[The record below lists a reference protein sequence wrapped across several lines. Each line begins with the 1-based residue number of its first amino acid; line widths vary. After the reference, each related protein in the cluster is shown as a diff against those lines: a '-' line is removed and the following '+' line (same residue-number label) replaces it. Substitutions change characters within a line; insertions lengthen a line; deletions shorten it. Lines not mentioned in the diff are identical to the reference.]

1 VLINLLLSTLK
12 FINEVGV
19 DIKIYN
25 LQSQIEIEVDIKNRG
40 QGIPKVLVD
49 NLMNPSNMNQW
60 TG

>member
-1 VLINLLLSTLK
+1 MLINLLLSTLK